1 MHLLS
6 TKNMTRESI
15 FRIFKRASYFQ
26 KDHKRLPVTEYQKI
40 LANLFYEPS
49 TRTSSS
55 FFSAMTR
62 LGHTVLSI
70 NEVKYS
76 SVTKGETLE
85 DTIRTISKYVD
96 VIVLRHPDEGS
107 AAIAAKV
114 SDVPIINA
122 GDGTGEHPTQTLLD
136 FYTIWKKYYSQGID
150 IDKLT
155 VTLMGDLKHGRTI
168 HSLLHILKLYDI
180 KIYLVSPSHMEIP
193 YDIFN
198 EVDKTGKDEGNRIIE
213 SSILTED
220 ICRETDILYVTRVQ
234 KERGAVGSYALTHE
248 NVDLF
253 KDNMMVMHPLPR
265 NEEIPKWFD
274 NDRRAFYFKQIENGL
289 YIRMA
294 ILEGIL
300 NDEI

>member
-1 MHLLS
+1 M
-6 TKNMTRESI
+6 TKESI
-15 FRIFKRASYFQ
+15 FKIFNRAAAFQ
-26 KDHKRLPVTEYQKI
+26 NILLHYKSRPAPPEHQKI

-62 LGHTVLSI
+62 LGHTVLPI

-96 VIVLRHPDEGS
+96 VIALRHPDEG
-107 AAIAAKV
+107 AAVRAAKV

-136 FYTIWKKYYSQGID
+136 FYTIWKKFYNQGID

-155 VTLMGDLKHGRTI
+155 VTLMGDLKNGRTI
-168 HSLLHILKLYDI
+168 HSLLHILKLYNM
-180 KIYLVSPSHMEIP
+180 KIHLVSPPDMELPSPIFD
-193 YDIFN
+193 DI
-198 EVDKTGKDEGNRIIE
+198 DKSGNDEGNRIIE
-213 SSILTED
+213 STSLTDD
-220 ICRETDILYVTRVQ
+220 ICEETDVLYVTRVQ
-234 KERGAVGSYALTHE
+234 KERGSVGSYELTHE
-248 NVDLF
+248 NVSLF
-253 KDNMMVMHPLPR
+253 KENMMVMHPLPR

-289 YIRMA
+289 FIRMA

-300 NDEI
+300 NHDA